1 MNNIRTRI
9 QKDRDLREITL
20 DYYMRN
26 LKKLND
32 NKDFENLDFLTNK
45 ENIKQIIKDFQPSTR
60 RGYYVSAI
68 VALKTEPE
76 KYKEEIN
83 YYSDILSKLNQ
94 EINDFLK
101 TNEKTPKQAKN
112 MVSLRLLLKK
122 QREYKNKIS
131 NKLLNEKTN
140 FTPSEKKLV
149 KQYLIASLFTLQPPI
164 RLDYSPMKIIRDKS
178 LDNDKDNYLY
188 VRGKNKKEFIFNSFK
203 TSNSKGKTTM
213 KVLPPLNKVINLWLK
228 VNKTDNFIPNSRGGE
243 LSSNS
248 LGKLIPTV
256 FDIADKHITLN
267 TIRHIYITDKI
278 DIDAVKREEDKKAKL
293 AAQMLHSVSM
303 QKQYAKK

>member
-9 QKDRDLREITL
+9 QKNRDLREITL

-94 EINDFLK
+94 QINDFLK
-101 TNEKTPKQAKN
+101 TNEK
-112 MVSLRLLLKK
+112 
-122 QREYKNKIS
+122 
-131 NKLLNEKTN
+131 
-140 FTPSEKKLV
+140 
-149 KQYLIASLFTLQPPI
+149 
-164 RLDYSPMKIIRDKS
+164 
-178 LDNDKDNYLY
+178 
-188 VRGKNKKEFIFNSFK
+188 
-203 TSNSKGKTTM
+203 
-213 KVLPPLNKVINLWLK
+213 
-228 VNKTDNFIPNSRGGE
+228 
-243 LSSNS
+243 
-248 LGKLIPTV
+248 
-256 FDIADKHITLN
+256 
-267 TIRHIYITDKI
+267 
-278 DIDAVKREEDKKAKL
+278 
-293 AAQMLHSVSM
+293 
-303 QKQYAKK
+303 